1 MREKRLCVCMQIQYL
16 HISVLWSNFMLE
28 LFVTMIQL
36 AYGLEKSLSIAVF
49 CLWFYR
55 IVPLEGS
62 IVEVKFAF

>member
-1 MREKRLCVCMQIQYL
+1 
-16 HISVLWSNFMLE
+16 MLE
-28 LFVTMIQL
+28 LFVMIQL
-36 AYGLEKSLSIAVF
+36 ACGLEKSLPFVV